1 MENPAAPS
9 GPIEPDGPYQD
20 VTGVILAGGQS
31 RRMGTDKAR
40 LKVDGVPLL
49 DRVARVFRRTFSANL
64 VIANDPGLYLGLGLP
79 VHTDVYPNRGSL
91 VGIYT
96 GLLNAETPYIFCAS
110 CDMPFLNER
119 LIRFLVDLR
128 AGFDWV
134 LPFSG
139 HGREPL
145 HAVYGKGCLG
155 PMERLIAED
164 NLAIV
169 GIASEVRTRRVA
181 AEEVAALDPKF
192 LSFMNCNT
200 PEDLEAA
207 AALARELRGEGFS

>member
-1 MENPAAPS
+1 MEIPS
-9 GPIEPDGPYQD
+9 STAGPDDVYED
-20 VTGVILAGGQS
+20 VTGLILAGGKS
-31 RRMGTDKAR
+31 RRMGRDKAR

-49 DRVARVFRRTFSANL
+49 ERVAGVFRRLFTRNIL
-64 VIANDPGLYLGLGLP
+64 VANDPKLYTELGFP
-79 VHTDVYPNRGSL
+79 VYADVFPNRGAL

-96 GLLNAETPYIFCAS
+96 GLLKAETPYVFCAS
-110 CDMPFLNER
+110 CDMPFLNEP

-128 AGFDWV
+128 AGLDLV
-134 LPFSG
+134 LPFSE

-145 HAVYGKGCLG
+145 HAVYGKGCLE

-164 NLAIV
+164 RLTI
-169 GIASEVRTRRVA
+169 IEVLSHVRARKVNP
-181 AEEVAALDPKF
+181 EEMAALDPKF

-207 AALARELRGEGFS
+207 AALAREMEGGLGRS